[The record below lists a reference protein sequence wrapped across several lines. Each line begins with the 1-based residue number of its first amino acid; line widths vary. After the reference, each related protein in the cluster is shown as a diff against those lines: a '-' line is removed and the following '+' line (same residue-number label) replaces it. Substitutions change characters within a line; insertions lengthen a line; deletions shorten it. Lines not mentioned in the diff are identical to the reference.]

1 MRRTRK
7 AQKCRLVPLPTEHN
21 RSEFGVV
28 RRLSK
33 IVRSAAPG
41 PGVQF
46 RKAAYG
52 TKDIRRFLRDVIA
65 VANAEVEGNRY
76 IIVGVEH
83 DGDTAKTVLDVDE
96 REFSGKPAYQSLVA
110 EFVEPPIRIEYQPLM
125 LDEKRV
131 GIFEIFD
138 CRDRPYMMRAD
149 HSVRLR
155 RGDAYVRIENT
166 PVKMGRRQLQE
177 LFEQKIRGSLP
188 EGAVEIGFN
197 GEIIYKDLRVPTID
211 LSQMP
216 SAIERGK
223 LRELIDIKKQS
234 RELGSTSGLARLTHV
249 RLFGSDNPYE
259 DRTPTSLLQ
268 EQSAAEE
275 TYEHDDRHFLFE
287 TNAQKIQIIVLNQ
300 ADIPIENASLS
311 LLMPQHEAFYIANRL
326 PKILHDGKFV
336 DRGPVEL
343 ADYPSVVLKNDV
355 IHVFCSLGDV
365 PSGVPVPAFERSLR
379 ICVGTE
385 LRGRKFGIR
394 YVLDGKNLRRP
405 VKGKLR
411 LLF

>member
-41 PGVQF
+41 PGIQF

-65 VANAEVEGNRY
+65 VANADVEGNRY

-197 GEIIYKDLRVPTID
+197 GEIIYKDLKGTDYR
-211 LSQMP
+211 
-216 SAIERGK
+216 
-223 LRELIDIKKQS
+223 
-234 RELGSTSGLARLTHV
+234 
-249 RLFGSDNPYE
+249 
-259 DRTPTSLLQ
+259 
-268 EQSAAEE
+268 
-275 TYEHDDRHFLFE
+275 FE
-287 TNAQKIQIIVLNQ
+287 PDAV
-300 ADIPIENASLS
+300 
-311 LLMPQHEAFYIANRL
+311 
-326 PKILHDGKFV
+326 
-336 DRGPVEL
+336 
-343 ADYPSVVLKNDV
+343 
-355 IHVFCSLGDV
+355 GD
-365 PSGVPVPAFERSLR
+365 
-379 ICVGTE
+379 
-385 LRGRKFGIR
+385 
-394 YVLDGKNLRRP
+394 
-405 VKGKLR
+405 
-411 LLF
+411 